1 MKKIVFALVAT
12 GVLAAC
18 GQDPATSETP
28 AAAPAAAPTQALK
41 SGVELTGMDT
51 SVRPQDNYY
60 EYANGKWLQETEIP
74 ADQFGWGSYMTLRD
88 ESLKDVKVIVDEVSG
103 DVESSESA
111 RKIGNYFNAYMD
123 EEGVESLGMAPLESV
138 FASIDAVEDHNAMAR
153 WFGDNNDIGI
163 DGPFN
168 LYINQD
174 DKDSTVYAIFI
185 VQSGLGL
192 PDKEYYFDD
201 SERGMQLRNG
211 YLAYVETLLTASGY
225 DDAAG
230 AAQRIVALET
240 NLAEH
245 HWDKEDSRDADK
257 VYNKVMDDEL
267 GTLLSNFN
275 PDGYFAGIGSG
286 RQEYM
291 IVSQPSYIAA
301 ANDIF
306 AATDLD
312 TWKEYARINTI
323 YAFSSFLTKEV
334 VDAQFEF
341 ISKTLLGAE
350 EQQPRWRRAI
360 SSMNGNMGELLGQLY
375 VDKHFPPEAKERMV
389 DMLYYLSEAY
399 ADSIKNLEWMT
410 EETKLRALEKL
421 SKFTPKVG
429 YPDEWRDY
437 SSLEIAGDDLVGN
450 IRSAREFNHYRNI
463 DKLGKPIDR
472 DEWFMAPQ
480 DVNAYYNPGLNE
492 IVFPA
497 AYLQAPNFQPDAED
511 AYNYGAIGVTIGH
524 EIGHGFDDQGSKYD
538 GDGNL
543 KSWWTDEDRDNFE
556 ARTKGLVAQFSK
568 FEALPGLFV
577 NGEFT
582 LGENIGD
589 LGGTSIAMKA
599 YRMSLQGK
607 ESPVIDGFTGEERF
621 FLGLAQSSRI
631 LWRDELI
638 ELLIK
643 SDPHSPDVFR
653 INGVLPNVDDFY
665 ATYDVKEADALYLPP
680 AERVRIWQ

>member
-1 MKKIVFALVAT
+1 MNKILIILFAVAT
-12 GVLAAC
+12 LTAC
-18 GQDPATSETP
+18 SQEPASSEP
-28 AAAPAAAPTQALK
+28 PVEAPAAQQPLK

-51 SVRPQDNYY
+51 NVRPQDDYY
-60 EYANGKWLQETEIP
+60 EYANGKWLQATEIP

-111 RKIGNYFNAYMD
+111 RKIGNYFTAYMD
-123 EEGVESLGMAPLESV
+123 EERVESLGMSPLDEI
-138 FASIDAVEDHNAMAR
+138 FASIDAVEDHAAMAK
-153 WFGDNNDIGI
+153 WFGDNNDISI

-174 DKDSTVYAIFI
+174 DKDSTTYVIFI

-201 SERGMQLRNG
+201 SERGMQLRDG
-211 YLAYVETLLTASGY
+211 YVAFVEKLLAASGHN
-225 DDAAG
+225 DAAG
-230 AAQRIVALET
+230 AAQRVVALET
-240 NLAEH
+240 SLAEH
-245 HWDKEDSRDADK
+245 QWDKEDSRDADK
-257 VYNKVMDDEL
+257 VYNKVSNEEL
-267 GTLLSNFN
+267 GTMLSNFN
-275 PDGYFAGIGSG
+275 VDAYFDGIGSG
-286 RQEYM
+286 RQDYV
-291 IVSQPSYIAA
+291 IVSQPSYVEA
-301 ANDIF
+301 ANEIF
-306 AATDLD
+306 ANTDLK
-312 TWKEYARINTI
+312 TWKEYAHLNTI
-323 YAFSSFLTKEV
+323 FAFSDFLTKDV
-334 VDAQFEF
+334 VDARFEF
-341 ISKTLLGAE
+341 INKTLLGAE

-375 VDKHFPPEAKERMV
+375 VEKHFPPEAKERMV

-399 ADSIKNLEWMT
+399 ADSIRNLEWMS

-437 SSLEIAGDDLVGN
+437 SSLEVSGDDLVGN
-450 IRSAREFNHYRNI
+450 IRNAREFNHYRNI

-472 DEWFMAPQ
+472 GEWFMAPQ

-497 AYLQAPNFQPDAED
+497 AYLQPPNFQLDAED
-511 AYNYGAIGVTIGH
+511 AYNYGAIGITIGH

-543 KSWWTDEDRDNFE
+543 KSWWTDEDRANFE
-556 ARTKGLVAQFSK
+556 ARTTGLIEQFNQ

-589 LGGTSIAMKA
+589 LGGTAIALKA

-621 FLGLAQSSRI
+621 FLGMAQSSRI
-631 LWRDELI
+631 LWRDQLI

-665 ATYDVKEADALYLPP
+665 TTYDVTETDALYIP
-680 AERVRIWQ
+680 AEERVRIWQ

>member
-1 MKKIVFALVAT
+1 
-12 GVLAAC
+12 
-18 GQDPATSETP
+18 
-28 AAAPAAAPTQALK
+28 
-41 SGVELTGMDT
+41 
-51 SVRPQDNYY
+51 
-60 EYANGKWLQETEIP
+60 
-74 ADQFGWGSYMTLRD
+74 
-88 ESLKDVKVIVDEVSG
+88 
-103 DVESSESA
+103 
-111 RKIGNYFNAYMD
+111 
-123 EEGVESLGMAPLESV
+123 
-138 FASIDAVEDHNAMAR
+138 
-153 WFGDNNDIGI
+153 
-163 DGPFN
+163 
-168 LYINQD
+168 
-174 DKDSTVYAIFI
+174 
-185 VQSGLGL
+185 
-192 PDKEYYFDD
+192 
-201 SERGMQLRNG
+201 
-211 YLAYVETLLTASGY
+211 
-225 DDAAG
+225 
-230 AAQRIVALET
+230 
-240 NLAEH
+240 
-245 HWDKEDSRDADK
+245 
-257 VYNKVMDDEL
+257 
-267 GTLLSNFN
+267 
-275 PDGYFAGIGSG
+275 
-286 RQEYM
+286 
-291 IVSQPSYIAA
+291 
-301 ANDIF
+301 
-306 AATDLD
+306 
-312 TWKEYARINTI
+312 
-323 YAFSSFLTKEV
+323 
-334 VDAQFEF
+334 
-341 ISKTLLGAE
+341 
-350 EQQPRWRRAI
+350 
-360 SSMNGNMGELLGQLY
+360 MNGNMGELLGQLY

-450 IRSAREFNHYRNI
+450 IRSSREFNHYRNI

>member
-1 MKKIVFALVAT
+1 MKKIFTALAAAS
-12 GVLAAC
+12 LLSAC
-18 GQDPATSETP
+18 GQGTDTSETP
-28 AAAPAAAPTQALK
+28 APAAPLK

-51 SVRPQDNYY
+51 SVRPQDDYY
-60 EYANGKWLQETEIP
+60 AYANGKWLEETEIP

-88 ESLKDVKVIVDEVSG
+88 DSLTDVRAIVDEVAG
-103 DVESSESA
+103 DAADSEA
-111 RKIGNYFNAYMD
+111 AAKIGNYYNAYLD
-123 EEGVESLGMAPLESV
+123 EERVEELGMSPLKPL
-138 FASIDAVEDHNAMAR
+138 FAEIDAIDDHAAMSR
-153 WFGDNNDIGI
+153 WFGDNNDISI

-168 LYINQD
+168 LYVNQD
-174 DKDSTVYAIFI
+174 DKDSTKYVMFL

-201 SERGMQLRNG
+201 SERGLQLRD
-211 YLAYVETLLTASGY
+211 AYVAYSEKLLAASGY
-225 DDAAG
+225 ADAAE
-230 AAQRIVALET
+230 AAKRIMALET

-257 VYNKVMDDEL
+257 AYNKTTDAEL
-267 GTLLSNFN
+267 GEMLSNF
-275 PDGYFAGIGSG
+275 DLDAYFAGIGSG
-286 RQEYM
+286 RQDYV
-291 IVSQPSYIAA
+291 IVNQPSYLAA
-301 ANDIF
+301 ANDVF
-306 AATDLD
+306 VKTDLAV
-312 TWKEYARINTI
+312 WKEFARLNAIR
-323 YAFSSFLTKEV
+323 AFAGFLQKEI
-334 VDAQFEF
+334 VDAQFEYRQVV
-341 ISKTLLGAE
+341 LGAE
-350 EQQPRWRRAI
+350 EQTPRWQRAI

-375 VDKHFPPEAKERMV
+375 VEKHFPPEAKERMA

-399 ADSIKNLEWMT
+399 ADSIRKLEWMGD
-410 EETKLRALEKL
+410 ETKEKALEKL

-437 SSLEIAGDDLVGN
+437 STLEVSAIDLVGN
-450 IRSAREFNHYRNI
+450 IRNAREFNHYRNV

-472 DEWFMAPQ
+472 NEWFMAPQ
-480 DVNAYYNPGLNE
+480 QVNAYYNPGLNE

-497 AYLQAPNFQPDAED
+497 AYLQSPNFQLDAED
-511 AYNYGAIGVTIGH
+511 AYNYGAIGITIGH

-543 KSWWTDEDRDNFE
+543 KSWWTDEDRANFE
-556 ARTKGLVAQFSK
+556 GRTKGLVEQFSQ

-589 LGGTSIAMKA
+589 LGGTAIALKA
-599 YRMSLQGK
+599 YRMSLKGK

-621 FLGLAQSSRI
+621 FLGMAQSSRI
-631 LWRDELI
+631 KWREQLI

-653 INGVLPNVDDFY
+653 INGVVPNVDDFY
-665 ATYDVKEADALYLPP
+665 ETYSVQEGDKLYRPEE
-680 AERVRIWQ
+680 ERVRIWQ

>member
-1 MKKIVFALVAT
+1 MNKILAALGTAAF
-12 GVLAAC
+12 LAAC
-18 GQDPATSETP
+18 GSETAP
-28 AAAPAAAPTQALK
+28 TEAPAPAEPLK
-41 SGVELTGMDT
+41 SGIELTGMDT
-51 SVRPQDNYY
+51 TVRPQDDYY
-60 EYANGKWLQETEIP
+60 AYANGNWLKETEIP

-88 ESLKDVKVIVDEVSG
+88 DSLTDVKVIVDEVAG
-103 DVESSESA
+103 DAADSEA
-111 RKIGNYFNAYMD
+111 AAKIGNYFNAYMN
-123 EEGVESLGMAPLESV
+123 EERVEELGMSPLDGI
-138 FASIDAVEDHNAMAR
+138 FAEIDAIEDHAAMSR
-153 WFGDNNDIGI
+153 WFGENNDIGI

-174 DKDSTVYAIFI
+174 DKDSTTYAVFI

-192 PDKEYYFDD
+192 PDKEYYVDD
-201 SERGMQLRNG
+201 SERGLQLRDG
-211 YLAYVETLLTASGY
+211 YVSFVEKLLTASGY
-225 DDAAG
+225 TDATE
-230 AAQRIVALET
+230 AAKRIMALET
-240 NLAEH
+240 RLAEN

-257 VYNKVMDDEL
+257 AYNKIMDEDL
-267 GTLLSNFN
+267 GKMLSNFDV
-275 PDGYFAGIGSG
+275 DGYFAGIGSG
-286 RQEYM
+286 RQDYV
-291 IVSQPSYIAA
+291 IVSQPSYLEA
-301 ANDIF
+301 ANEILID
-306 AATDLD
+306 TDLA

-323 YAFSSFLTKEV
+323 FAFANFLPKEV

-341 ISKTLLGAE
+341 INKTVLGAE
-350 EQQPRWRRAI
+350 EQQPRWQRAI

-375 VDKHFPPEAKERMV
+375 VEKHFPPEAKERMA
-389 DMLYYLSEAY
+389 DMLHYLSEAY
-399 ADSIKNLEWMT
+399 ADSIKNLEWMSA
-410 EETKLRALEKL
+410 ETKEKALEKL

-437 SSLEIAGDDLVGN
+437 STLQVSHDDLVGN
-450 IRSAREFNHYRNI
+450 IRNAREFNHYRHI

-472 DEWFMAPQ
+472 GEWFMAPQ
-480 DVNAYYNPGLNE
+480 QVNAYYNPGLNE

-497 AYLQAPNFQPDAED
+497 AYLQPPNFQLDAED
-511 AYNYGAIGVTIGH
+511 AYNYGAVGVTIGH

-543 KSWWTDEDRDNFE
+543 ISWWTDEDRANFE
-556 ARTKGLVAQFSK
+556 ARTKGLVEQFNQ

-589 LGGTSIAMKA
+589 LGGTAIALKA

-631 LWRDELI
+631 KWREQLI

-643 SDPHSPDVFR
+643 SDPHSPDVYR

-665 ATYDVKEADALYLPP
+665 ETYNVVEGDALYLP
-680 AERVRIWQ
+680 AEERVRIWQ

>member
-1 MKKIVFALVAT
+1 MNKIFLTLAVTSL
-12 GVLAAC
+12 LAAC
-18 GQDPATSETP
+18 GQATETAEP
-28 AAAPAAAPTQALK
+28 AAPAAPLK

-51 SVRPQDNYY
+51 SVRPQDDYY
-60 EYANGKWLQETEIP
+60 AYANGKWLEETEIP

-88 ESLKDVKVIVDEVSG
+88 DSLTDVRAIVDEVAG
-103 DVESSESA
+103 DAADSEA
-111 RKIGNYFNAYMD
+111 AAKIGNYYNAYLD
-123 EEGVESLGMAPLESV
+123 EERVEELGMSPLKPL
-138 FASIDAVEDHNAMAR
+138 FAEIDAIDDHAAMSR

-168 LYINQD
+168 LYVNQD
-174 DKDSTVYAIFI
+174 DKDSTKYVMFL

-201 SERGMQLRNG
+201 SERGLQLRD
-211 YLAYVETLLTASGY
+211 AYVAYSEKLLAASGY
-225 DDAAG
+225 ADAAE
-230 AAQRIVALET
+230 AAKRIMALET
-240 NLAEH
+240 DLAEH

-257 VYNKVMDDEL
+257 VYNKTTDAEL
-267 GTLLSNFN
+267 GEMLTNFDL
-275 PDGYFAGIGSG
+275 DGYFAGIGSG
-286 RQEYM
+286 RQDYV
-291 IVSQPSYIAA
+291 IVNQPSYLAA
-301 ANDIF
+301 ANDVF
-306 AATDLD
+306 VTTDLAI
-312 TWKEYARINTI
+312 WKEYARLNAIR
-323 YAFSSFLTKEV
+323 AFAGFLPKEI
-334 VDAQFEF
+334 VDAQFEYRQVV
-341 ISKTLLGAE
+341 LGAE
-350 EQQPRWRRAI
+350 EQTPRWQRAI

-375 VDKHFPPEAKERMV
+375 VEKHFPPEAKERMA

-399 ADSIKNLEWMT
+399 ADSIRNLEWMGD
-410 EETKLRALEKL
+410 ETKEKALEKL

-437 SSLEIAGDDLVGN
+437 TTLEVSADDLVGN
-450 IRSAREFNHYRNI
+450 IRNAREFNHYRNV

-472 DEWFMAPQ
+472 NEWFMAPQ
-480 DVNAYYNPGLNE
+480 QVNAYYNPGLNE

-497 AYLQAPNFQPDAED
+497 AYLQSPNFQLDAED
-511 AYNYGAIGVTIGH
+511 AYNYGAIGITIGH

-543 KSWWTDEDRDNFE
+543 KSWWTDEDRANFE
-556 ARTKGLVAQFSK
+556 ERTKGLVDQFSQ

-589 LGGTSIAMKA
+589 LGGTAIALKA
-599 YRMSLQGK
+599 YRMSLKDK

-621 FLGLAQSSRI
+621 FLGMAQSSRI
-631 LWRDELI
+631 KWREQLV

-653 INGVLPNVDDFY
+653 INGVVPNVDDFY
-665 ATYDVKEADALYLPP
+665 ETYNVQEGDALYRP
-680 AERVRIWQ
+680 AEERVRIWQ